1 VSVAAHG
8 VDVRGAYVVAR
19 AHDVDGYF
27 TVRND
32 TSRPETLLGVLIGG
46 LPAPLWHQRLI
57 LGWDDLQS
65 LRGCGSVPNA
75 GDRFTLAR
83 LHWGAITVPAHG
95 AVVIAPGTGEL
106 DVPPGDVAGR
116 SVRVELDF
124 DNAGSVVVPM
134 PLRES

>member
-1 VSVAAHG
+1 M
-8 VDVRGAYVVAR
+8 
-19 AHDVDGYF
+19 
-27 TVRND
+27 
-32 TSRPETLLGVLIGG
+32 
-46 LPAPLWHQRLI
+46 

-65 LRGCGSVPNA
+65 LRGCGTVA
-75 GDRFTLAR
+75 RAEDRVTLAR

-95 AVVIAPGTGEL
+95 AVDIAPGTGEL
-106 DVPPGDVAGR
+106 EVPANDVTGK